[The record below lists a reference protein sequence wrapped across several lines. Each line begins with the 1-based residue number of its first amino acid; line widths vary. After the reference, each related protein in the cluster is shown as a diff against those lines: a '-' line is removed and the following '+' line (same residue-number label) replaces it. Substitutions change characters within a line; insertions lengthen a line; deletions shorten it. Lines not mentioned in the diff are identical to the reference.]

1 MDSLLKTTKFIRP
14 YWKQFLG
21 AFLALGGVT
30 AAQLTVPSIIRDVI
44 DTGLLK
50 GEARFMLHAALAILG
65 IGVARSILSA
75 LQRYWSE
82 TVSMRFAYD
91 LRNALFRHI
100 QQLSFSYHDR
110 AQTGQLM
117 SRATEDIRS
126 LQAFIGSGMVELL
139 QVLLLIIGSLVLMVG
154 ENPRLT
160 LIAMLPMIPLLILT
174 MNFGGRISKLFYAI
188 DKALGD
194 LSSRLQENV
203 IGVQVVRAF
212 TREPHEIDRFD
223 YHNRNLY
230 DARIHV
236 ISEWSKIMPTTMLLV
251 SISTITLLWFGGNMV
266 LDGTLTVGQVVQ
278 FNSYMLLIA
287 LPARQ
292 LTWYVNA
299 AGEAAAGAKRV
310 SEVLDHQPEIADLP
324 NAVSAEDMQGKVTF
338 ENVNFTYQGESQ
350 PALQDINLEVKPN
363 QVIGLIG
370 HTGSGKTTLINL
382 IPRFYEPQQGQVLV
396 DGLPVDQYKINSLRR
411 QIGYVLQTTLLF
423 TSSIAD
429 NIAFGRPEA
438 SREEVI
444 AAAKAAQ
451 AHEFI
456 TSFPNGY
463 DTLVGERGITISGGQ
478 RQRVAIARALL
489 INPRILILDDSTSS
503 VDTETEHLI
512 QQALNQLMAGRTTFI
527 IAQRI
532 ASIRKANQI
541 LVFDQ
546 GKIVEQG
553 VHEELVAKN
562 GLYTEIYN
570 LQLSQQEQAKSEL
583 DLAHRPIFKEGHNG

>member
-1 MDSLLKTTKFIRP
+1 MNTLLKTTKFIRP

-30 AAQLTVPSIIRDVI
+30 AAQLVVPSIIRDVI

-50 GEARFMLHAALAILG
+50 GEVRFMLHAALIILAVG
-65 IGVARSILSA
+65 AGRSILSA
-75 LQRYWSE
+75 LQRFLSE

-91 LRNALFRHI
+91 LRNRLFGHI
-100 QQLSFSYHDR
+100 QSLSFSFHDR
-110 AQTGQLM
+110 SQTGQLM

-126 LQAFIGSGMVELL
+126 LQAFIGSGMIELL
-139 QVLLLIIGSLVLMVG
+139 QVLLLIIGSLFLMIG
-154 ENPRLT
+154 ESPLLT
-160 LIAMLPMIPLLILT
+160 LIAMIPMIPLLILT
-174 MNFGGRISKLFYAI
+174 ADFGGRVSKLFYAI

-194 LSSRLQENV
+194 LSARLQENV
-203 IGVQVVRAF
+203 TGVQVVRAF

-223 YHNRNLY
+223 SSNRALY
-230 DARIHV
+230 DARVHV

-292 LTWYVNA
+292 ITWYVNA
-299 AGEAAAGAKRV
+299 AGEAAAGARRV
-310 SEVLDHQPEIADLP
+310 LEVLDHQPEIDNLP
-324 NAVSAEDMQGKVTF
+324 NAISAANIKGEVTF
-338 ENVNFTYQGESQ
+338 KNVTFTYQGETQ

-363 QVIGLIG
+363 QVVGLIG

-382 IPRFYEPQQGQVLV
+382 LPRFYEPQEGEVRIDSQ
-396 DGLPVDQYKINSLRR
+396 PVNQYQLDSLRR

-423 TSSIAD
+423 TSTIGE

-438 SREEVI
+438 SQEEII

-451 AHEFI
+451 AHDFI
-456 TSFPNGY
+456 THFPNGY
-463 DTLVGERGITISGGQ
+463 DTVVGERGITLSGGQ

-512 QQALNQLMAGRTTFI
+512 QQALDELMTGRTTFI

-532 ASIRKANQI
+532 ASIRKADQI

-546 GKIVEQG
+546 GRIVEQG
-553 VHEELVAKN
+553 IHEDLVARD
-562 GLYTEIYN
+562 GLYAEIYN
-570 LQLSQQEQAKSEL
+570 LQLSQQEQAQNDL
-583 DLAHRPIFKEGHNG
+583 NLAHRPVFKEGHDE

>member
-1 MDSLLKTTKFIRP
+1 MNSLLKTTKFIRP

-30 AAQLTVPSIIRDVI
+30 AAQLVVPSIIRDVI
-44 DTGLLK
+44 DTGLLQ
-50 GEARFMLHAALAILG
+50 GEVRFMLRAALVILG
-65 IGVARSILSA
+65 VGLARSVFSA
-75 LQRYWSE
+75 WGRYWSE

-91 LRNALFRHI
+91 LRNLLFHHI
-100 QQLSFSYHDR
+100 QRLSFSYHDR
-110 AQTGQLM
+110 SQTGQLM
-117 SRATEDIRS
+117 SRATEDIRA
-126 LQAFIGSGMVELL
+126 LQAFIGSGLIELL
-139 QVLLLIIGSLVLMVG
+139 QVLLLMVGSLFLMVG
-154 ENPRLT
+154 ESSRLT
-160 LIAMLPMIPLLILT
+160 LIAMLPMIPLLVLT
-174 MNFGGRISKLFYAI
+174 ANFGGRISKLFYAI

-194 LSSRLQENV
+194 LSARLQENV

-212 TREPHEIDRFD
+212 TREPHEIDRFET
-223 YHNRNLY
+223 HNRNLY

-236 ISEWSKIMPTTMLLV
+236 ITEWSKIMPTTMLLV

-292 LTWYVNA
+292 LTWYVNS

-310 SEVLDHQPEIADLP
+310 FEILDQPPEIDNLP
-324 NAVSAEDMQGKVTF
+324 NAISAEQMQGEVTF
-338 ENVNFTYQGESQ
+338 ENVTFTYLGESH

-382 IPRFYEPQQGQVLV
+382 IPRFYEPQQGKVLL
-396 DGLPVDQYKINSLRR
+396 DGLPVDQYQLDSLRR

-456 TSFPNGY
+456 SGFPNGY
-463 DTLVGERGITISGGQ
+463 ETLVGERGITLSGGQ

-512 QQALNQLMAGRTTFI
+512 QQALHQLMAGRTTFI

-532 ASIRKANQI
+532 ASIRNAHQI

-546 GKIVEQG
+546 GRIVEQG
-553 VHEELVAKN
+553 VHEELVAKD

-570 LQLSQQEQAKSEL
+570 LQLSQQEQAQSEL
-583 DLAHRPIFKEGHNG
+583 NLTHRPVFKEGYND